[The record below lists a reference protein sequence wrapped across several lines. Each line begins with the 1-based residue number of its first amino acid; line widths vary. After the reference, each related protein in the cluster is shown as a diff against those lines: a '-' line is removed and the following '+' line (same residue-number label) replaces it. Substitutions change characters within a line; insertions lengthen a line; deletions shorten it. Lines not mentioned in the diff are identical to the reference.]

1 MSNELMQGGALTTK
15 ARPWVDWPA
24 IERDYRAGILSL
36 REIAGAHGI
45 THGAV
50 NKRAKR
56 DGWSRDLAA
65 RIQARANELVSRA
78 AVNSAVSTQCMVT
91 DDQVVESNAMRI
103 AHVRAAHRTDITRMR
118 TLCHSLLG
126 ELEVLAVEPALV
138 AQLGQAMSKS
148 NDPDLQGLNDLYR
161 KVASTSGRVDMVKKL
176 VETMRIVVALERE
189 AYGMD
194 LPANAGAEM
203 GNAITQLLQ
212 SMRHSSL
219 PVVEF
224 VDDDDD
230 LCIGNT
236 ARKGAY

>member
-1 MSNELMQGGALTTK
+1 MSNELLQVGALTTK
-15 ARPWVDWPA
+15 ASPCVDWPE

-65 RIQARANELVSRA
+65 RIRARADELVSRA
-78 AVNSAVSTQCMVT
+78 TVSSAVSAQGMVT

-103 AHVRAAHRTDITRMR
+103 AQVRAAHRTDITRMR
-118 TLCHSLLG
+118 TLGLSLLS
-126 ELEVLAVEPALV
+126 ELEALTVEPALV
-138 AQLGQAMSKS
+138 AQLGQAMRNST
-148 NDPDLQGLNDLYR
+148 DPDSQGLNDLYR

-189 AYGMD
+189 AFGMD

-203 GNAITQLLQ
+203 GNAITQLLH
-212 SMRHSSL
+212 SMRRSSL

-224 VDDDDD
+224 VDEDDG
-230 LCIGNT
+230 L
-236 ARKGAY
+236 